1 MLSLNILNGDNTP
14 LSFGSP
20 PPHFHKEYHM
30 IRKRV
35 VVTGLSA
42 LTPLGNDLQTT
53 WDRLIAG
60 ESGIAPITL
69 FDASA
74 YDARI
79 AGEVKNFNPEDF
91 MPYKQ
96 TRRMDRFTQFA
107 VAGADMLMKHSGY
120 QITDENA
127 YRVEV
132 VLGVGLG
139 GLSTI
144 ETYHAKLLQG
154 GPGKVSPF
162 MIPMLISNM
171 GPGQVSIF
179 TGAKGNNLV
188 ATSACAS
195 ALHAI
200 GTAWSEMLLGRAE
213 AAITGGV
220 EATVTPLGV
229 AGFTAL
235 KALSTSHNDDPTTA
249 SRPFDKCRDGF
260 VIGEGAG
267 LLMLETLESAKER
280 GATIYAEIVGYGASA
295 DAYHMTAPHES
306 GAGMARA
313 MQNALDEGGLKA
325 SDIDHINA
333 HATSTVLNDACET
346 KAIKLVFGDHAQKIR
361 ISATKSMTGHLLG
374 AAGGIESVFSVLA
387 LHDGIIP
394 GTINRDNPDPDCDL
408 NYMTSG
414 SEKVQCNYA
423 MCNSFGFGGTNAS
436 IIFKRWAE

>member
-1 MLSLNILNGDNTP
+1 
-14 LSFGSP
+14 
-20 PPHFHKEYHM
+20 M

-53 WDRLIAG
+53 WDRLVAG

-91 MPYKQ
+91 MPYKAA
-96 TRRMDRFTQFA
+96 RRMDRFTQFA
-107 VAGADMLMKHSGY
+107 VAGADMLMKHSEY
-120 QITDENA
+120 KITDDNA
-127 YRVEV
+127 TRVEV

-144 ETYHAKLLQG
+144 ETYHAKLLES

-200 GTAWSEMLLGRAE
+200 GTAWSEMLLGRAD

-235 KALSTSHNDDPTTA
+235 KALSTSHNDDPTHA
-249 SRPFDKCRDGF
+249 SRPFDKSRDGF
-260 VIGEGAG
+260 VIGEGGG
-267 LLMLETLESAKER
+267 LLLLETLESAQAR
-280 GATIYAEIVGYGASA
+280 GAEIYAEIVGYGASA

-306 GAGMARA
+306 GEGMARA
-313 MQNALDEGGLKA
+313 MQNALDEACLKA
-325 SDIDHINA
+325 TDIDHINA
-333 HATSTVLNDACET
+333 HATSTVLNDSCET
-346 KAIKLVFGDHAQKIR
+346 TAIKVVFGDHARNIR

-387 LHDGIIP
+387 LHEGIIP
-394 GTINRDNPDPDCDL
+394 GTINRDTPDPACDL
-408 NYMTSG
+408 NYMTNG

-436 IIFKRWAE
+436 IIFKKWTE